1 MSDIDGL
8 ISSMD
13 AHVVTVDEDEYV
25 NHEIMFK
32 CILIGDQAVGK
43 SSILSRITGHEFKD
57 NYDATVGVEFS
68 NFHWNID
75 GKLIKMQIW
84 DTAGMESF
92 RSITRIFYR
101 GTQLIWVVYDITKD
115 DSFENIDEWNKEIQS
130 NFKLYLS
137 KTKI

>member
-1 MSDIDGL
+1 
-8 ISSMD
+8 MD

-75 GKLIKMQIW
+75 GRLIKMQIW

-101 GTQLIWVVYDITKD
+101 GTHLIWVVYDITKD

-130 NFKLYLS
+130 NNNYIYQILGSNDRILPYFY
-137 KTKI
+137 